1 MSISEQYFPE
11 EPTAPV
17 VKTDA
22 IPGPQGVQ
30 AIKTLGEVFDT
41 RCTYFVADY
50 YKSKGNY
57 IVDVDG
63 NTYLDLYCQV
73 ASIPLGYN
81 NPALIEAAKDPKTIS
96 NYVNRPALGNFAG
109 NDFEEIQ
116 RSRIVAMSF
125 CEPRS

>member
-17 VKTDA
+17 VKTDT
-22 IPGPQGVQ
+22 IPGPQGAQ

-81 NPALIEAAKDPKTIS
+81 NPALIETAKDPKTIS
-96 NYVNRPALGNFAG
+96 NYLLQKVNT
-109 NDFEEIQ
+109 
-116 RSRIVAMSF
+116 
-125 CEPRS
+125 